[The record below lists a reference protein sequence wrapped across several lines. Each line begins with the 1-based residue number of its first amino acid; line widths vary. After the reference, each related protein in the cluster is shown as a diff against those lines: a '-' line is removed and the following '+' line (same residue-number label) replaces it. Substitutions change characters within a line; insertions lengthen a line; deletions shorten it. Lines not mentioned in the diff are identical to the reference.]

1 MSNPFEV
8 SYEEIERELDT
19 YIDRVFR
26 SLQSDLL
33 VFPKGG
39 NFVSYQRFRSAYE
52 RVKQV
57 TNGFERV
64 DEDALLE
71 GLKTDPLAFVVVR
84 SILGMTAVEWAR
96 LTEQELDIEI
106 PQGYIRNRDAEARAG
121 KHEFQQ
127 MTELR
132 RKRVK
137 AMLRCASYY
146 LDRDLEGIS
155 DDVVHRLNKV
165 DTGDG
170 LRGIRHIAEEGVPY
184 AMILYERFLGRPFAS
199 HRDSVS
205 ELIGN
210 VMENAVEEELR
221 AAGVSFRETNRAEN
235 VPGFEQAPDFI
246 IPDEFEPEVVIEAK
260 ITNDDGTAR
269 DKVTRIQHL
278 HTLSREWGTH
288 QTPAFQVV
296 ACIDGLGFGVRRED
310 MRKLFEAT
318 DGKVFT
324 TETLDHL
331 TDHTDIRKY
340 RTRQ

>member
-1 MSNPFEV
+1 MSHPFEV
-8 SYEEIERELDT
+8 AYEEIERELDA
-19 YIDRVFR
+19 YVDRIFG
-26 SLQSDLL
+26 SLQSELL
-33 VFPKGG
+33 VFPKGD
-39 NFVSYQRFRSAYE
+39 NFVSYDRFRSAYE
-52 RVKQV
+52 QVKQV
-57 TNGFERV
+57 TSGFEQV
-64 DEDALLE
+64 DANTLLE
-71 GLKTDPLAFVVVR
+71 GLKEDPLSFVVVR

-96 LTEQELDIEI
+96 LTEQEYDIEI
-106 PQGYIRNRDAEARAG
+106 PQGYVRNRDVQARAG
-121 KHEFQQ
+121 EHEFRQ

-132 RKRVK
+132 RKRVM
-137 AMLRCASYY
+137 AMLRCASHYFH
-146 LDRDLEGIS
+146 RELEDVS

-170 LRGIRHIAEEGVPY
+170 LRGLRHVAGEGVPY
-184 AMILYERFLGRPFAS
+184 AVLLYERFLGRPFAS

-221 AAGVSFRETNRAEN
+221 EAGVSFRQTNRAEH

-246 IPDEFEPEVVIEAK
+246 IPDEFEPDVVIEAK

-278 HTLSREWGTH
+278 HTLSRRRGS
-288 QTPAFQVV
+288 QQDPAFQVV
-296 ACIDGLGFGVRRED
+296 ACIDGLGFGVRRDD

-331 TDHTDIRKY
+331 TDHTEIRNY
-340 RTRQ
+340 RTR

>member
-8 SYEEIERELDT
+8 SYEQIERELDA
-19 YIDRVFR
+19 YIDHVFR
-26 SLQSDLL
+26 SLQSELL
-33 VFPKGG
+33 VFPKGD
-39 NFVSYQRFRSAYE
+39 NFVSYERFRSAYE
-52 RVKQV
+52 QLRQ
-57 TNGFERV
+57 TTSGFERV
-64 DEDALLE
+64 DEEVLLE
-71 GLKTDPLAFVVVR
+71 GLEADPLGFVVVR
-84 SILGMTAVEWAR
+84 SILGMTAVEWGR
-96 LTEQELDIEI
+96 LTEQEFDIGI
-106 PQGYIRNRDAEARAG
+106 PQGYVRNRDAKAREG

-127 MTELR
+127 MTDLR

-137 AMLRCASYY
+137 AMLRCASHY
-146 LDRDLEGIS
+146 LHRRLEGVS

-165 DTGDG
+165 DTGKGVQG
-170 LRGIRHIAEEGVPY
+170 LRHVAEEGVPY
-184 AMILYERFLGRPFAS
+184 AVVLYERFLGRPFAS

-221 AAGVSFRETNRAEN
+221 EAGVSFRETKRAEN

-278 HTLSREWGTH
+278 HTLSREWGS
-288 QTPAFQVV
+288 QDAPAFQVV